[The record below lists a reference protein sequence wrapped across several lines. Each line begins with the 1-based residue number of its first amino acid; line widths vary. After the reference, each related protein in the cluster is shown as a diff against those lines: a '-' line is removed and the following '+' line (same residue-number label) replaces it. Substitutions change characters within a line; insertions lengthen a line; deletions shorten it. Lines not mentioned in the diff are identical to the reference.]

1 MNPKKLF
8 PVFTIDLVASLKTI
22 IMFLVFLG
30 SGGVAGIFN
39 AMAINVIALLFVVTL
54 MWVNRAYLMHVKLL
68 VVTMSVIGIGLFNMV
83 LTRSPFSEYIG
94 IFGRVITVAL
104 LITAFRNDYKDI
116 AKYLVKVLQLIVVL
130 ATINFLLYMLV
141 PGIFVMLKSQS
152 GFPVNTI
159 GLIFNY
165 YSKLS
170 INGWVI
176 PRNQGIFWEP
186 GVLQIPVNM
195 LIYYRLIEENRSIKS
210 IFLPV
215 FILFTTFSTTG
226 FIIFAIILFFKFKS
240 TFSLRGKGLLRTLG
254 MIVIISMFIPLL
266 YMEVN
271 AKFNEPGK
279 NISSLARTYD
289 LLMAA
294 RIATQYPW
302 FGIGLNEER
311 NTALMKMQNVQV
323 DGLETE
329 TRGNTN
335 SILQFFVNWGVPV
348 SLILIFALYK
358 QQIFPHRFC
367 FFILIML
374 AFFSEPLVGV
384 FLMILLMLSSIKLPI
399 ASKAVRSS

>member
-1 MNPKKLF
+1 
-8 PVFTIDLVASLKTI
+8 
-22 IMFLVFLG
+22 
-30 SGGVAGIFN
+30 
-39 AMAINVIALLFVVTL
+39 
-54 MWVNRAYLMHVKLL
+54 
-68 VVTMSVIGIGLFNMV
+68 
-83 LTRSPFSEYIG
+83 
-94 IFGRVITVAL
+94 
-104 LITAFRNDYKDI
+104 
-116 AKYLVKVLQLIVVL
+116 
-130 ATINFLLYMLV
+130 
-141 PGIFVMLKSQS
+141 
-152 GFPVNTI
+152 
-159 GLIFNY
+159 
-165 YSKLS
+165 
-170 INGWVI
+170 
-176 PRNQGIFWEP
+176 
-186 GVLQIPVNM
+186 
-195 LIYYRLIEENRSIKS
+195 
-210 IFLPV
+210 
-215 FILFTTFSTTG
+215 
-226 FIIFAIILFFKFKS
+226 
-240 TFSLRGKGLLRTLG
+240 
-254 MIVIISMFIPLL
+254 
-266 YMEVN
+266 MEVN